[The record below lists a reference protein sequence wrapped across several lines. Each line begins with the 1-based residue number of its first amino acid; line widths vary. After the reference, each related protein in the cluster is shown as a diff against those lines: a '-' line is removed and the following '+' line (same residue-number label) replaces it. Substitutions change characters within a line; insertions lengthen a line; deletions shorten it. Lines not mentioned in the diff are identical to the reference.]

1 LYYQSLYSRVTG
13 YRISSQEFRNM
24 DSAVLGTK
32 VQTQSGR
39 VVDRSV
45 ISVNVN
51 GSWKLYVTPNVID
64 QTIRYLDV
72 NEINIPA
79 R

>member
-1 LYYQSLYSRVTG
+1 VTG

-51 GSWKLYVTPNVID
+51 GSWKLYVTPDVID